1 MYLNIMHLL
10 FLYRDNEAILIPL
23 FLYPRWHCV
32 HAMQIERYGLAVATL
47 GIPLK
52 TSVAAADYS

>member
-1 MYLNIMHLL
+1 MHLL